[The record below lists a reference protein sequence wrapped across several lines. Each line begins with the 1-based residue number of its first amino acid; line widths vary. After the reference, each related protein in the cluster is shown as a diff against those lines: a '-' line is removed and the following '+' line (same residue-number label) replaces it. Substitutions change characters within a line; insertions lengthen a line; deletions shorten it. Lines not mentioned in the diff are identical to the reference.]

1 MVEGLKAGR
10 LDVAWLSTEPAR
22 AGEIV
27 FSPPYLEVDATY
39 LVPPGSPLRA
49 AAEVD
54 RAGVRI
60 AIATGSVYE
69 FHLNRHL
76 ERATLVGA
84 ASTHAAFELFAAKRL
99 DALVGLRPRLA
110 VDSEMMPG
118 SRVVDGRFMRVEQS
132 IASRRGR
139 DAGAE
144 YLRGFVADL
153 KLSGMIAAA
162 LERNGVRGVAVAS

>member
-1 MVEGLKAGR
+1 MSATLPVSPAARSELAPAGR
-10 LDVAWLSTEPAR
+10 LR
-22 AGEIV
+22 AGINYGNV
-27 FSPPYLEVDATY
+27 ILAARDH
-39 LVPPGSPLRA
+39 PGSGELR
-49 AAEVD
+49 
-54 RAGVRI
+54 GV
-60 AIATGSVYE
+60 
-69 FHLNRHL
+69 
-76 ERATLVGA
+76 
-84 ASTHAAFELFAAKRL
+84 HAAFELFAAKRL